1 MPVIGSLKN
10 LRRFQCGETAASGI
24 GKQLRYLRWDLSS
37 IDNQLMIGKS
47 LSSKWGKR
55 LETIRCLYEQQK
67 HMNDNHTHKVENRIV
82 SLSQPHLRTIV
93 IV

>member
-10 LRRFQCGETAASGI
+10 LRRFQCGETHLRLALGSNF
-24 GKQLRYLRWDLSS
+24 RYLRWDLSS

-67 HMNDNHTHKVENRIV
+67 HMNDNHTHKVENRRDEKTAWYAAT
-82 SLSQPHLRTIV
+82 H
-93 IV
+93 